1 MQVDTYQLKI
11 IFLNPILG
19 SQPTRDVASTYIAGR
34 HGMSLPEDEI
44 ETLPDALERG
54 TTVFHKDK
62 NDKPLLW
69 DYQIKGFLKAAGQ
82 ALNGPK
88 NVSGIKNLKSKVS
101 TYVYVSPRLIP
112 IAPPNGDDIR
122 DLIDYLER
130 PLRAQ
135 TAMGDRVALARSEM
149 LPEGCTVKVGIEVI
163 AGEISEA
170 VLRDL
175 LDFGYYNGIGQWR
188 GGGWGKFRYELVK
201 ED

>member
-19 SQPTRDVASTYIAGR
+19 SQPTKDVASTYIAGR

-62 NDKPLLW
+62 NGKPLLW
-69 DYQIKGFLKAAGQ
+69 DYQIKGFMKAA
-82 ALNGPK
+82 ALVLNGK
-88 NVSGIKNLKSKVS
+88 VTGNVKNLRAKVNNL
-101 TYVYVSPRLIP
+101 VFLSPRTIP
-112 IAPPNGDDIR
+112 ITPPNGDDIT
-122 DLIDYLER
+122 DLLDYLER

-135 TAMGDRVALARSEM
+135 TAQGDRVALARSEM
-149 LPEGCTVKVGIEVI
+149 LPEGCSVKVGIEI
-163 AGEISEA
+163 LPGDINEA

-175 LDFGYYNGIGQWR
+175 LDYGYYSGLGQWR
-188 GGGWGKFRYELVK
+188 NGGWGRFRYELVR